1 MHNTREKI
9 KYFIGIYF
17 PKLYKKIFLNKTD
30 KLSLDDLKKNKTIE
44 PELFILKDMIKEND
58 ICFDI
63 GSYNGEYINE
73 LCKYTKKENI
83 YAFEPIKR
91 NYKIIKSL
99 FPKCKIY
106 NIALSKENQISHIN
120 IPLINNKL
128 VYTRSKLNKSIIEKN
143 QQDLIRHKV
152 KCRKLDSFVYKNNIT
167 KIDFIK
173 IDVEGSEFDVLK
185 GSIKSLV
192 KFMPK
197 IIIEIENRHH
207 GNNVFDQIIRLI
219 ENLNYEI
226 KFFDLKTDKLM
237 SIKYF
242 SIENNQ
248 NEKNIGTI
256 NYINN
261 FICLP
266 KN

>member
-1 MHNTREKI
+1 ME
-9 KYFIGIYF
+9 G
-17 PKLYKKIFLNKTD
+17 L
-30 KLSLDDLKKNKTIE
+30 DLKKNKTIE
-44 PELFILKDMIKEND
+44 PELFILKDIIKDND

-63 GSYNGEYINE
+63 GSYNGEYVNE
-73 LCKYTKKENI
+73 LCKYTKSENI
-83 YAFEPIKR
+83 YAFEPIKH

-106 NIALSKENQISHIN
+106 NIALSEENQISNIN
-120 IPLINNKL
+120 VPIINNKL
-128 VYTRSKLNKSIIEKN
+128 VYTRSKLNESIIEKD
-143 QQDLIRHKV
+143 QQDLMQQKV
-152 KCRKLDSFVYKNNIT
+152 KCRKLDSFVHENNIA

-173 IDVEGSEFDVLK
+173 IDVEGAEFNVLK
-185 GSIKSLV
+185 GSFKTLE

-207 GNNVFDQIIRLI
+207 TNNVFDQIIKFI

-226 KFFDLKTDKLM
+226 KFFDLKSDKFI
-237 SIKYF
+237 SIEYF
-242 SIENNQ
+242 SIEKNQ
-248 NEKNIGTI
+248 DKKNIGTI